1 MEKKKKKSLFDHA
14 GIDMLNGPIFKSIV
28 LFAIPILISSVFQQ
42 FYNTMDT
49 FIVGRYL
56 GDHSLAAIGSVNS
69 VYDLIN
75 GFALGI
81 GNGLAIV
88 TARAYGSRDETTLKK
103 SVAGSIVIGIL
114 SSILITIIAA
124 FGIRPLMHA
133 INVPNNVF
141 EEAYSYI
148 IWIILFLTVMFAY
161 NLAAGLLR
169 SIGNSVMPLVFLI
182 FSSLLNIVLDI
193 SFITQL
199 HLGVAGAAIA
209 TVIAQGISV
218 VLCFIYIA
226 RKTKILVPK
235 KEHFAFDKQLY
246 IELLGQGYAMAL
258 QSAIVNSGSVILQS
272 GINGLGA
279 YIIAGHTA
287 ARKLYM
293 FCNMPFT
300 AMGQGIA
307 TFISQNTGANRPD
320 RVREGMRKAYIYDV
334 IVAAAMTVF
343 LGFCAPAMVRF
354 ISSSNNPTIV
364 NNGSLYLRIV
374 APNYAV
380 LGILMQTRSALQG
393 IGQKILPLISSV
405 IEFFGKILFV
415 IVFIPRFKYMAVIF
429 CEPAIWI
436 VMAIYLLW
444 AFWRTP
450 FVRSGKK
457 AKA

>member
-1 MEKKKKKSLFDHA
+1 MEKKFQLKNTT
-14 GIDMLNGPIFKSIV
+14 IDMIHGPIFKSIV

-42 FYNTMDT
+42 LYNTMDT
-49 FIVGRYL
+49 FIVGRFL
-56 GDHSLAAIGSVNS
+56 GDTALAAIGSVNS
-69 VYDLIN
+69 VFDLIN

-88 TARAYGSRDETTLKK
+88 TARAFGSGDQEELKK
-103 SVAGSIVIGIL
+103 SVAGSLVIGL
-114 SSILITIIAA
+114 ASSILITILA
-124 FGIRPLMHA
+124 FIGIKPLMHA
-133 INVPNNVF
+133 INVPNHVF
-141 EEAYSYI
+141 NQAYSYI
-148 IWIILFLTVMFAY
+148 IWIILFLTIMFAY

-169 SIGNSVMPLVFLI
+169 AIGNSVMPLLFLI
-182 FSSLLNIVLDI
+182 FSSLLNVGLDI
-193 SFITQL
+193 LFITQF

-218 VLCFIYIA
+218 LLCIIYIIKKTEILIPQ
-226 RKTKILVPK
+226 RK
-235 KEHFAFDKQLY
+235 HFTYDPALY
-246 IELLGQGYAMAL
+246 KELLGQGYAMAM

-272 GINGLGA
+272 GINNLGA
-279 YIIAGHTA
+279 DIIAGHTA

-307 TFISQNTGANRPD
+307 TFISQNTGAQKPKRI
-320 RVREGMRKAYIYDV
+320 RKAMRDSYLYDL
-334 IVAAAMTVF
+334 IVAIFMTVF
-343 LGFCAPAMVRF
+343 LGFCAPAMVSF
-354 ISSSNNPTIV
+354 ISSSHNPTIV

-380 LGILMQTRSALQG
+380 LGVLMQTRSALQG

-415 IVFIPRFKYMAVIF
+415 IAFIPKFKYMAVIF

-436 VMAIYLLW
+436 VMTIYLLF
-444 AFWRTP
+444 AFWRTD
-450 FVRSGKK
+450 FVKSGR
-457 AKA
+457 

>member
-1 MEKKKKKSLFDHA
+1 MEKKFQLKNTT
-14 GIDMLNGPIFKSIV
+14 IDMIHGPIFKSIV

-42 FYNTMDT
+42 LYNTMDT
-49 FIVGRYL
+49 FIVGRFL
-56 GDHSLAAIGSVNS
+56 GDTALAAIGSVNS
-69 VYDLIN
+69 VFDLIN

-88 TARAYGSRDETTLKK
+88 TARAFGSGDQEELKK
-103 SVAGSIVIGIL
+103 SVAGSLVIGL
-114 SSILITIIAA
+114 ASSILITILA
-124 FGIRPLMHA
+124 FIGIKPLMHA
-133 INVPNNVF
+133 INVPSHVF
-141 EEAYSYI
+141 NQAYSYI
-148 IWIILFLTVMFAY
+148 IWIILFLTIMFAY

-169 SIGNSVMPLVFLI
+169 AIGNSVMPLLFLI
-182 FSSLLNIVLDI
+182 FSSLLNVGLDI
-193 SFITQL
+193 LFITQF

-218 VLCFIYIA
+218 LLCIIYIIKKTEILIPQ
-226 RKTKILVPK
+226 RK
-235 KEHFAFDKQLY
+235 HFTYDPALY
-246 IELLGQGYAMAL
+246 KELLGQGYAMAM

-272 GINGLGA
+272 GINNLGA
-279 YIIAGHTA
+279 DIIAGHTA

-307 TFISQNTGANRPD
+307 TFISQNTGAKKPKRI
-320 RVREGMRKAYIYDV
+320 RRAMRDSYLYDL
-334 IVAAAMTVF
+334 IVAIFMTVF
-343 LGFCAPAMVRF
+343 LGFCAPAMVSF
-354 ISSSNNPTIV
+354 ISSSHNPTIV

-380 LGILMQTRSALQG
+380 LGVLMQTRSALQG

-415 IVFIPRFKYMAVIF
+415 IAFIPKFKYMAVIF

-436 VMAIYLLW
+436 VMTIYLLF
-444 AFWRTP
+444 AFWRTD
-450 FVRSGKK
+450 FVKSGR
-457 AKA
+457 

>member
-1 MEKKKKKSLFDHA
+1 MEKKFQLKNTT
-14 GIDMLNGPIFKSIV
+14 IDMIHGPIFKSIV

-42 FYNTMDT
+42 LYNTMDT
-49 FIVGRYL
+49 FIVGRFL
-56 GDHSLAAIGSVNS
+56 GDTALAAIGSVNS
-69 VYDLIN
+69 VFDLIN

-88 TARAYGSRDETTLKK
+88 TARAFGSGDQEELKK
-103 SVAGSIVIGIL
+103 SVAGSLVIGL
-114 SSILITIIAA
+114 VSSVLITILA
-124 FGIRPLMHA
+124 FIGIKPLMHA
-133 INVPNNVF
+133 INVPNHVF
-141 EEAYSYI
+141 NQAYSYI
-148 IWIILFLTVMFAY
+148 IWIILFLTIMFAY

-169 SIGNSVMPLVFLI
+169 AIGNSVMPLLFLI
-182 FSSLLNIVLDI
+182 FSSVLNVGLDI
-193 SFITQL
+193 LFITQF

-218 VLCFIYIA
+218 LLCIIYIIKKTEILIPQ
-226 RKTKILVPK
+226 RK
-235 KEHFAFDKQLY
+235 HFTYDPALY
-246 IELLGQGYAMAL
+246 KELLGQGYAMAM

-272 GINGLGA
+272 GINNLGA
-279 YIIAGHTA
+279 DIIAGHTA

-307 TFISQNTGANRPD
+307 TFISQNTGAQKPKRI
-320 RVREGMRKAYIYDV
+320 RRAMRDSYLYDL
-334 IVAAAMTVF
+334 IVAIFMTVF
-343 LGFCAPAMVRF
+343 LGFCAPAMVSF
-354 ISSSNNPTIV
+354 ISSSHNPTIV

-380 LGILMQTRSALQG
+380 LGVLMQTRSALQG

-415 IVFIPRFKYMAVIF
+415 IAFIPKFKYMAVIF

-436 VMAIYLLW
+436 VMTIYLLF
-444 AFWRTP
+444 AFWRTD
-450 FVRSGKK
+450 FVKSGR
-457 AKA
+457 

>member
-1 MEKKKKKSLFDHA
+1 MEKKFQLKNTT
-14 GIDMLNGPIFKSIV
+14 IDMIHGPIFKSIV

-42 FYNTMDT
+42 LYNTMDT
-49 FIVGRYL
+49 FIVGRFL
-56 GDHSLAAIGSVNS
+56 GDTALAAIGSVNS
-69 VYDLIN
+69 VFDLIN

-88 TARAYGSRDETTLKK
+88 TARAFGSGDQEELKK
-103 SVAGSIVIGIL
+103 SVAGSLVIGL
-114 SSILITIIAA
+114 ASSILITILA
-124 FGIRPLMHA
+124 FIGIKPLMHA
-133 INVPNNVF
+133 INVPSHVF
-141 EEAYSYI
+141 NQAYSYI
-148 IWIILFLTVMFAY
+148 IWIILFLTIMFAY

-169 SIGNSVMPLVFLI
+169 AIGNSVMPLLFLI
-182 FSSLLNIVLDI
+182 FSSLLNVGLDI
-193 SFITQL
+193 LFITQF

-218 VLCFIYIA
+218 LLCIIYIIKKTEILIPQ
-226 RKTKILVPK
+226 RK
-235 KEHFAFDKQLY
+235 HFAYDPALY
-246 IELLGQGYAMAL
+246 KELLGQGYAMAM

-272 GINGLGA
+272 GINNLGA
-279 YIIAGHTA
+279 DIIAGHTA

-307 TFISQNTGANRPD
+307 TFISQNTGARKPK
-320 RVREGMRKAYIYDV
+320 RIRRAMRDSYLYDL
-334 IVAAAMTVF
+334 IVAIFMTVF
-343 LGFCAPAMVRF
+343 LGFCAPAMVSF
-354 ISSSNNPTIV
+354 ISSSHNPTIV

-380 LGILMQTRSALQG
+380 LGVLMQTRSALQG

-415 IVFIPRFKYMAVIF
+415 IAFIPKFKYMAVIF

-436 VMAIYLLW
+436 VMTIYLLF
-444 AFWRTP
+444 AFWRTD
-450 FVRSGKK
+450 FVKSGR
-457 AKA
+457 

>member
-1 MEKKKKKSLFDHA
+1 MEKKFQLKNTT
-14 GIDMLNGPIFKSIV
+14 IDMIHGPIFKSIV

-42 FYNTMDT
+42 LYNTMDT
-49 FIVGRYL
+49 FIVGRFL
-56 GDHSLAAIGSVNS
+56 GDTALAAIGSVNS
-69 VYDLIN
+69 VFDLIN

-88 TARAYGSRDETTLKK
+88 TARAFGSGDQEELKK
-103 SVAGSIVIGIL
+103 SVAGSLVIGL
-114 SSILITIIAA
+114 ASSILITILA
-124 FGIRPLMHA
+124 FIGIKPLMHA
-133 INVPNNVF
+133 INVPNHVF
-141 EEAYSYI
+141 NQAYSYI
-148 IWIILFLTVMFAY
+148 IWIILFLTIMFAY

-169 SIGNSVMPLVFLI
+169 AIGNSVMPLLFLI
-182 FSSLLNIVLDI
+182 FSSLLNVGLDI
-193 SFITQL
+193 LFITQF

-218 VLCFIYIA
+218 LLCIIYIIKKTEILIPQ
-226 RKTKILVPK
+226 RK
-235 KEHFAFDKQLY
+235 HFTYDPALY
-246 IELLGQGYAMAL
+246 KELLGQGYAMAM

-272 GINGLGA
+272 GINNLGA
-279 YIIAGHTA
+279 DIIAGHTA

-307 TFISQNTGANRPD
+307 TFISQNTGAQKPKRI
-320 RVREGMRKAYIYDV
+320 RRAMRDSYLYDL
-334 IVAAAMTVF
+334 IVAIFMTVF
-343 LGFCAPAMVRF
+343 LGFCAPAMVSF
-354 ISSSNNPTIV
+354 ISSSHNPTIV

-380 LGILMQTRSALQG
+380 LGVLMQTRSALQG

-415 IVFIPRFKYMAVIF
+415 IAFIPKFKYMAVIF

-436 VMAIYLLW
+436 VMTIYLLF
-444 AFWRTP
+444 AFWRTD
-450 FVRSGKK
+450 FVKSGR
-457 AKA
+457 

>member
-1 MEKKKKKSLFDHA
+1 MEKKFQLKNTT
-14 GIDMLNGPIFKSIV
+14 IDMIHGPIFKSIV

-42 FYNTMDT
+42 LYNTMDT
-49 FIVGRYL
+49 FIVGRFL
-56 GDHSLAAIGSVNS
+56 GDTALAAIGSVNS
-69 VYDLIN
+69 VFDLIN

-88 TARAYGSRDETTLKK
+88 TARAFGSGDQEELKK
-103 SVAGSIVIGIL
+103 SVAGSLVIGL
-114 SSILITIIAA
+114 ASSILITILAF
-124 FGIRPLMHA
+124 FGIKPLMHA
-133 INVPNNVF
+133 INVPSHVF
-141 EEAYSYI
+141 NQAYSYI
-148 IWIILFLTVMFAY
+148 IWIILFLTIMFAY

-169 SIGNSVMPLVFLI
+169 AIGNSVMPLLFLI
-182 FSSLLNIVLDI
+182 FSSLLNVGLDI
-193 SFITQL
+193 LFITQF

-218 VLCFIYIA
+218 LLCIIYIIKKTEILIPQ
-226 RKTKILVPK
+226 RK
-235 KEHFAFDKQLY
+235 HFTYDPALY
-246 IELLGQGYAMAL
+246 KELLGQGYAMAM

-272 GINGLGA
+272 GINNLGA
-279 YIIAGHTA
+279 DIIAGHTA

-307 TFISQNTGANRPD
+307 TFISQNTGAQKPKRI
-320 RVREGMRKAYIYDV
+320 RKAMRDSYLYDLF
-334 IVAAAMTVF
+334 VAIFMTVF
-343 LGFCAPAMVRF
+343 LGFCAPAMVSF
-354 ISSSNNPTIV
+354 ISSSHNPTIV

-380 LGILMQTRSALQG
+380 LGVLMQTRSALQG

-415 IVFIPRFKYMAVIF
+415 IAFIPKFKYMAVIF

-436 VMAIYLLW
+436 VMTIYLLF
-444 AFWRTP
+444 AFWRTD
-450 FVRSGKK
+450 FVKSGR
-457 AKA
+457 

>member
-1 MEKKKKKSLFDHA
+1 MEKKFQLKNTT
-14 GIDMLNGPIFKSIV
+14 IDMIHGPIFKSIV

-42 FYNTMDT
+42 LYNTMDT
-49 FIVGRYL
+49 FIVGRFL
-56 GDHSLAAIGSVNS
+56 GDTALAAIGSVNS
-69 VYDLIN
+69 VFDLIN

-88 TARAYGSRDETTLKK
+88 TARAFGSGDQEELKK
-103 SVAGSIVIGIL
+103 SVAGSLVIGL
-114 SSILITIIAA
+114 ASSILITILA
-124 FGIRPLMHA
+124 FIGIKPLMHA
-133 INVPNNVF
+133 INVPNHVF
-141 EEAYSYI
+141 NQAYSYI
-148 IWIILFLTVMFAY
+148 IWIILFLTIMFAY

-169 SIGNSVMPLVFLI
+169 AIGNSVMPLLFLI
-182 FSSLLNIVLDI
+182 FSSLLNVGLDI
-193 SFITQL
+193 LFITQF

-218 VLCFIYIA
+218 LLCIIYIIKKTEILIPQ
-226 RKTKILVPK
+226 RK
-235 KEHFAFDKQLY
+235 HFTYDPALY
-246 IELLGQGYAMAL
+246 KELLGQGYAMAM

-272 GINGLGA
+272 GINNLGA
-279 YIIAGHTA
+279 DIIAGHTA

-307 TFISQNTGANRPD
+307 TFISQNTGAQKPKRI
-320 RVREGMRKAYIYDV
+320 RKAMRDSYLYDL
-334 IVAAAMTVF
+334 IIAIFMTVF
-343 LGFCAPAMVRF
+343 LGFCAPAMVSF
-354 ISSSNNPTIV
+354 ISSSHNPTIV

-380 LGILMQTRSALQG
+380 LGVLMQTRSALQG

-415 IVFIPRFKYMAVIF
+415 IAFIPKFKYMAVIF

-436 VMAIYLLW
+436 VMTIYLLF
-444 AFWRTP
+444 AFWRTD
-450 FVRSGKK
+450 FVKSGR
-457 AKA
+457 

>member
-1 MEKKKKKSLFDHA
+1 MEKKFQLKNTT
-14 GIDMLNGPIFKSIV
+14 IDMIHGPIFKSIV

-42 FYNTMDT
+42 LYNTMDT
-49 FIVGRYL
+49 FIVGRFL
-56 GDHSLAAIGSVNS
+56 GDTALAAIGSVNS
-69 VYDLIN
+69 VFDLIN

-88 TARAYGSRDETTLKK
+88 TARAFGSGDQEELKK
-103 SVAGSIVIGIL
+103 SVAGSLVIGL
-114 SSILITIIAA
+114 ASSVLITILA
-124 FGIRPLMHA
+124 FIGIKPLMHA
-133 INVPNNVF
+133 INVPSHVF
-141 EEAYSYI
+141 NQAYSYI
-148 IWIILFLTVMFAY
+148 IWIILFLTIMFAY

-169 SIGNSVMPLVFLI
+169 AIGNSVMPLLFLI
-182 FSSLLNIVLDI
+182 FSSLLNVGLDI
-193 SFITQL
+193 LFITQF

-218 VLCFIYIA
+218 LLCIIYIIKKTEILIPQ
-226 RKTKILVPK
+226 RK
-235 KEHFAFDKQLY
+235 HFTYDPALY
-246 IELLGQGYAMAL
+246 KELLGQGYAMAM

-272 GINGLGA
+272 GINNLGA
-279 YIIAGHTA
+279 DIIAGHTA

-307 TFISQNTGANRPD
+307 TFISQNTGARKPK
-320 RVREGMRKAYIYDV
+320 RIRKAMRDSYLYDL
-334 IVAAAMTVF
+334 IVAIFMTVF
-343 LGFCAPAMVRF
+343 LGFCAPAMVSF
-354 ISSSNNPTIV
+354 ISSSHNPTIV

-380 LGILMQTRSALQG
+380 LGVLMQTRSALQG

-415 IVFIPRFKYMAVIF
+415 IAFIPKFKYMAVIF

-436 VMAIYLLW
+436 VMTIYLLF
-444 AFWRTP
+444 AFWRTD
-450 FVRSGKK
+450 FVKSGR
-457 AKA
+457 

>member
-1 MEKKKKKSLFDHA
+1 MEKKFQLKNTT
-14 GIDMLNGPIFKSIV
+14 IDMIHGPIFKSIV

-42 FYNTMDT
+42 LYNTMDT
-49 FIVGRYL
+49 FIVGRFL
-56 GDHSLAAIGSVNS
+56 GDTALAAIGSVNS
-69 VYDLIN
+69 VFDLIN

-88 TARAYGSRDETTLKK
+88 TARAFGSGDQEELKK
-103 SVAGSIVIGIL
+103 SVAGSLVIGL
-114 SSILITIIAA
+114 ASSVLITILA
-124 FGIRPLMHA
+124 FIGIKPLMHA
-133 INVPNNVF
+133 INVPSHVF
-141 EEAYSYI
+141 NQAYSYI
-148 IWIILFLTVMFAY
+148 IWIILFLTIMFAY

-169 SIGNSVMPLVFLI
+169 AIGNSVMPLLFLI
-182 FSSLLNIVLDI
+182 FSSLLNVGLDI
-193 SFITQL
+193 LFITQF

-218 VLCFIYIA
+218 LLCIIYIIKKTEILIPQ
-226 RKTKILVPK
+226 RK
-235 KEHFAFDKQLY
+235 HFTYDPALY
-246 IELLGQGYAMAL
+246 KELLGQGYAMAM

-272 GINGLGA
+272 GINNLGA
-279 YIIAGHTA
+279 DIIAGHTA

-307 TFISQNTGANRPD
+307 TFISQNTGAQKPKRI
-320 RVREGMRKAYIYDV
+320 RRAMRDSYLYDL
-334 IVAAAMTVF
+334 IVAIFMTVF
-343 LGFCAPAMVRF
+343 LGFCAPAMVSF
-354 ISSSNNPTIV
+354 ISSSHNPTIV

-380 LGILMQTRSALQG
+380 LGVLMQTRSALQG

-415 IVFIPRFKYMAVIF
+415 IAFIPKFKYMAVIF

-436 VMAIYLLW
+436 VMTIYLLF
-444 AFWRTP
+444 AFWRTD
-450 FVRSGKK
+450 FVKSGR
-457 AKA
+457 

>member
-1 MEKKKKKSLFDHA
+1 MEKKFQLKKTT
-14 GIDMLNGPIFKSIV
+14 IDMIHGPIFKSIV

-42 FYNTMDT
+42 LYNTMDT
-49 FIVGRYL
+49 FIVGRFL
-56 GDHSLAAIGSVNS
+56 GDTALAAIGSVNS
-69 VYDLIN
+69 VFDLIN

-88 TARAYGSRDETTLKK
+88 TARAFGSGDQEELKK
-103 SVAGSIVIGIL
+103 SVAGSLVIGL
-114 SSILITIIAA
+114 ASSVLITILA
-124 FGIRPLMHA
+124 FIGIKPLIHA
-133 INVPNNVF
+133 INVPNHVF
-141 EEAYSYI
+141 NQAYSYI
-148 IWIILFLTVMFAY
+148 IWIILFLTIMFAY

-169 SIGNSVMPLVFLI
+169 AIGNSVMPLLFLI
-182 FSSLLNIVLDI
+182 FSSLLNVGLDI
-193 SFITQL
+193 LFITQF

-218 VLCFIYIA
+218 LLCIIYIIKKTEILIPQ
-226 RKTKILVPK
+226 RK
-235 KEHFAFDKQLY
+235 HFAYDPALY
-246 IELLGQGYAMAL
+246 KELLGQGYAMAM

-272 GINGLGA
+272 GINNLGA
-279 YIIAGHTA
+279 DIIAGHTA

-307 TFISQNTGANRPD
+307 TFISQNTGAQKPKRI
-320 RVREGMRKAYIYDV
+320 RRAMRDSYLYDL
-334 IVAAAMTVF
+334 IVAIFMTVF
-343 LGFCAPAMVRF
+343 LGFCAPAMVSF
-354 ISSSNNPTIV
+354 ISSSHNPTIV

-380 LGILMQTRSALQG
+380 LGVLMQTRSALQG

-415 IVFIPRFKYMAVIF
+415 IAFIPKFKYMAVIF

-436 VMAIYLLW
+436 VMTIYLLF
-444 AFWRTP
+444 AFWRTD
-450 FVRSGKK
+450 FVKSGR
-457 AKA
+457 